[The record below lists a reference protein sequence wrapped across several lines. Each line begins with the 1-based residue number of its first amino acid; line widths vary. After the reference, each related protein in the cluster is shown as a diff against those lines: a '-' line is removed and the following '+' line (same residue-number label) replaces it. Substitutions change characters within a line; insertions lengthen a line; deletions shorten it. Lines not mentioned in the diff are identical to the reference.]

1 MQPPAPGELGSGYSK
16 PGALP
21 EAQHLCC
28 ASLINRCPQEGG
40 RWAWVP
46 PGGEGEGSSAAALL
60 WGSPPWTAEPQRGGS
75 ASARAG
81 GKSPT
86 PPRAPLAVSQRPQH
100 PERGLLSEAGQGDG
114 CTWGGR
120 VSLCCRGRGPVALVH
135 RLGAHSG
142 VCREHKFGPEPPRPL
157 LSQNLPIR
165 CPGLGPPSGLRSPCS
180 PSDKGLPAYLLM
192 ASCYTLPTLS
202 TLPPPDN
209 TFLGCFSPNACV
221 PRNGE
226 ALQGRLGTSGTP
238 NILQMAFAYRLRWG
252 ATLTTKCEIKRPKA
266 PPLELLGEGY
276 RCSLEFAGHVDS
288 ASWGPTCG
296 L

>member
-21 EAQHLCC
+21 EAQHLCR
-28 ASLINRCPQEGG
+28 ASLINRCPQEGE

-46 PGGEGEGSSAAALL
+46 PGGEGEGSSGAALL
-60 WGSPPWTAEPQRGGS
+60 RGSPPWTAEPQRGGS
-75 ASARAG
+75 ASACAG
-81 GKSPT
+81 RSPT
-86 PPRAPLAVSQRPQH
+86 PPPGASGGVPASPASRAWLAVRGRPGRWLH
-100 PERGLLSEAGQGDG
+100 G

-120 VSLCCRGRGPVALVH
+120 VSLCYRGRGPVALVH

-142 VCREHKFGPEPPRPL
+142 VCQEHKFGPEPPRPL
-157 LSQNLPIR
+157 LPQNLPIR

-192 ASCYTLPTLS
+192 TSCYTLPTLS

-238 NILQMAFAYRLRWG
+238 NLLQMTFAYRLRWG
-252 ATLTTKCEIKRPKA
+252 AALTTKCVKD
-266 PPLELLGEGY
+266 L
-276 RCSLEFAGHVDS
+276 RCHPWSFLD
-288 ASWGPTCG
+288 WGG
-296 L
+296 IQGVA